1 MLVEKITS
9 KQNPLLKRFRRVKTG
24 DEHHLVFIEGIRLIE
39 EALKAGVHFESVAY
53 SLALEATER
62 GAELQDELLHVPC
75 RGALVPQQILDYIA
89 DTETPQGIAAIVSR
103 PHYEVTD
110 VFAAA
115 RPLILVADELQDPGN
130 IGTIIRTAEAAGASG
145 LVTTRHTV
153 DPFNLKALRA
163 SMGSAFR
170 LPVVTDIKRQDVIQ
184 MCKARSIK
192 IIASRLPA
200 KNRGVLE
207 DAAIVAKE
215 STYTEADFTL
225 PIAFVLG
232 REASGV
238 SEEIAAQADLF
249 VHIPMAAGIE
259 SLNVAAAA
267 TVLLYE
273 TARQRGFQFQ
283 QSKSRDEVLHP
294 ENGNLKKQK

>member
-1 MLVEKITS
+1 MLVERITS
-9 KQNPLLKRFRRVKTG
+9 KQNPLIKRFRRVRMG
-24 DEHHLVFIEGIRLIE
+24 DEHHLVFIEGIRLVE
-39 EALKAGVHFESVAY
+39 DAFKAGVHFESVAY

-89 DTETPQGIAAIVSR
+89 ATESPQGIVAIVSR
-103 PHYEVTD
+103 PHYELAD
-110 VFAAA
+110 VFDDDAS
-115 RPLILVADELQDPGN
+115 LIIIADELQDPGN
-130 IGTIIRTAEAAGASG
+130 IGSIIRTAEAAGASG
-145 LVTTRHTV
+145 LVAMRHTV

-170 LPVVTDIKRQDVIQ
+170 LPVVTDVKRDEAIAL
-184 MCKARSIK
+184 CKARGVK
-192 IIASRLPA
+192 LVAARLPA
-200 KNRGVLE
+200 KDRGVLE

-215 STYTEADFTL
+215 SPYTEADLTTAL
-225 PIAFVLG
+225 AFVLG

-238 SEEIAAQADLF
+238 SEDIAAEADLF
-249 VHIPMAAGIE
+249 VHIPMAEGIE

-273 TARQRGFQFQ
+273 AARQRNFLF
-283 QSKSRDEVLHP
+283 
-294 ENGNLKKQK
+294 KKRKTEE